1 MDNSLYNL
9 LHTAAL
15 APLGMGTWNMGDS
28 PSTRS
33 SEIEAIR
40 HGLDLGLKVI
50 DTAEM
55 YGNGNSEKLVGE
67 AIGGRRE
74 EVYLISK
81 VLPHNSSFESVL
93 KSCDNS
99 LRNLNTDYLDMYLLH
114 WKGRYPFQETIDAF
128 EHLVQIGKIRGWGV
142 SNMDVMD
149 MNEIV
154 DCPDGIKC
162 QTNQVL
168 YNLSRRGIE
177 FDLIPWHREYRKPI
191 IAYSPIEQGRIL
203 HNPILQRIAEKHGC
217 TPAQVALAWVLSRPQ
232 MLAIPKTSSP
242 ERMEE
247 NYRAMELKLDP
258 EDFNLLDGEFPPPS
272 HKVSL
277 EVI

>member
-9 LHTAAL
+9 LHTAVL
-15 APLGMGTWNMGDS
+15 LPLGMGTWNMGDK
-28 PSTRS
+28 PSTKNT
-33 SEIEAIR
+33 EIAAIC

-55 YGNGNSEKLVGE
+55 YGNGNSEKLVGA
-67 AIGGRRE
+67 AITGRRE
-74 EVYLISK
+74 EAYLISK
-81 VLPHNSSFESVL
+81 VLPHNSSYESVL
-93 KSCDNS
+93 KSCDTT
-99 LRNLNTDYLDMYLLH
+99 LQNLNTDYLDMYLLH

-154 DCPDGIKC
+154 DCPDGINC

-217 TPAQVALAWVLSRPQ
+217 TSAQVALAWVLSRPQ

-247 NYRAMELKLDP
+247 NYRAMELKLDT

-272 HKVSL
+272 HKVPL